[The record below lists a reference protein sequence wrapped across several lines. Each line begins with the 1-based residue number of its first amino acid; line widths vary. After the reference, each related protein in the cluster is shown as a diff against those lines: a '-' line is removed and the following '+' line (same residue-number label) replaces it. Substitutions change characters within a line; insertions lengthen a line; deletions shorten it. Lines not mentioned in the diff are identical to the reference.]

1 MTTPRVSQSG
11 ELCWHSPGSCRRSAP
26 PGGAAGADT
35 DSGVTGVTLVT
46 ICDDTSLVSC
56 IPSTSVVSAPDY
68 APSHPLA
75 SVTIQTPDSRLR
87 HKNVTVAM
95 NKERSGIN
103 WTNLQHGHNSVNT
116 RPCVMQCGVQH
127 QCSVM
132 CHAVWRDTRDASWRL
147 QLLMTEGSIQ
157 RKPLSGPGEAG
168 TKIVRSWDPIVMFPG
183 DNTSLDMAEIGA
195 ARTVNSITSTLQYPR
210 CCYCIWCYY
219 WIVLTYVSGLAV
231 VSWCGLRMLL

>member
-1 MTTPRVSQSG
+1 MKAVVAAFNQEKALVGAFSVHTNLRMELFQALLVTTPRVSQSG
-11 ELCWHSPGSCRRSAP
+11 ELWWHSPGSCRRSAP

-46 ICDDTSLVSC
+46 ICDDTSLGSC

-75 SVTIQTPDSRLR
+75 SVTIQTPDSRLQ

-116 RPCVMQCGVQH
+116 RPCVVSSI
-127 QCSVM
+127 SVLS
-132 CHAVWRDTRDASWRL
+132 CVTLCDVTHVTPRDGSSYWWQRDQYKESHCLDRARL
-147 QLLMTEGSIQ
+147 EP
-157 RKPLSGPGEAG
+157 K
-168 TKIVRSWDPIVMFPG
+168 
-183 DNTSLDMAEIGA
+183 
-195 ARTVNSITSTLQYPR
+195 
-210 CCYCIWCYY
+210 
-219 WIVLTYVSGLAV
+219 
-231 VSWCGLRMLL
+231 